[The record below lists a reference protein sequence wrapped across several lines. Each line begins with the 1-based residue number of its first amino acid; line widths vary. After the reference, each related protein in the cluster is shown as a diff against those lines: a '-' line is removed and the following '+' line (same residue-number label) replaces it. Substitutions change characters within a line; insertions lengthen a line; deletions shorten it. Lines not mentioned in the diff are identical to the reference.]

1 MITSKIESLNFLN
14 SNSQKITEI
23 AQTMNDESAF
33 KQIANSLHDLN
44 SNITTSFE
52 NVKSIF
58 YFFNKVGDFF
68 KEATYWLSHPIEL
81 LGSIQPWL
89 IVAMMCMIILR
100 MIGFKPEKWFRLCF
114 LLLIISLIF

>member
-1 MITSKIESLNFLN
+1 MMINKIESLNFLN
-14 SNSQKITEI
+14 SNTQKITEV
-23 AQTMNDESAF
+23 ARVSNNESAF
-33 KQIANSLHDLN
+33 KQIANGLHDLN

-58 YFFNKVGDFF
+58 HFFNKVGDFF
-68 KEATYWLSHPIEL
+68 KEAAYWLSHPIEL

-100 MIGFKPEKWFRLCF
+100 MLGFKPEKWFRLCF

>member
-33 KQIANSLHDLN
+33 KQIANSLRDLN

-52 NVKSIF
+52 NIKSIF
-58 YFFNKVGDFF
+58 HFFNKVGDFF

-100 MIGFKPEKWFRLCF
+100 MLGFKPEKWFRLCF